1 MRITFKSIMSHIK
14 RIPGKTY
21 TPIFVIGAPRSGTN
35 LLRDLLCANPQC
47 LTWPCDEINGVW
59 RYGNLNLKDD
69 EFDKSAANSVVKS
82 FIRKNF
88 AKFWRK
94 KAQAQHCYLVEKT
107 CANSLRLEF
116 VKEIFPDAK
125 FIILFRNAPEVL
137 HSAEK
142 RWKGYF
148 EYNLTEYLLR
158 KVKYTPSKVLFV
170 LTLNFLK
177 IRIAR
182 LFSSQRAL
190 SIWGPTICEFDS
202 NIPRIDKIALQWCK
216 CVERTLD
223 SLHDIPKENYMIV
236 HYDEVIRQPHDI
248 VASMLAFLG
257 DELLDEANLSRIKI
271 LNKSQHSSL
280 PTGLSVETINKV
292 KCCQKRIDEIFFQSP

>member
-1 MRITFKSIMSHIK
+1 M
-14 RIPGKTY
+14 
-21 TPIFVIGAPRSGTN
+21 
-35 LLRDLLCANPQC
+35 
-47 LTWPCDEINGVW
+47 
-59 RYGNLNLKDD
+59 
-69 EFDKSAANSVVKS
+69 
-82 FIRKNF
+82 
-88 AKFWRK
+88 
-94 KAQAQHCYLVEKT
+94 
-107 CANSLRLEF
+107 
-116 VKEIFPDAK
+116 
-125 FIILFRNAPEVL
+125 
-137 HSAEK
+137 
-142 RWKGYF
+142 
-148 EYNLTEYLLR
+148 TEYLLR